1 MNNAYV
7 QLKFSSKIGALGI
20 FDSIFR
26 CLELDD
32 FTFIGSVFI
41 SATFEHRK
49 TEDEKSSF
57 LSTNQEN
64 LIFTSIL
71 SKSKCENFFQNNH

>member
-7 QLKFSSKIGALGI
+7 QLKFSSKIGALGM
-20 FDSIFR
+20 FDSIFW

-32 FTFIGSVFI
+32 FDFIGSVFI

-49 TEDEKSSF
+49 MVKKKKLKMKKAAF
-57 LSTNQEN
+57 YLR
-64 LIFTSIL
+64 IKKI
-71 SKSKCENFFQNNH
+71 